1 MRIAYDDVHDLIMY
15 FAIREKRIM
24 NPERKVIWQHSAPHY
39 NRSFLQPL
47 AVALVCAVFIGLI
60 LTMGLIDLRRS
71 ERTLNGFM
79 EDQGMR
85 IAGVVERLA
94 DENMKIMIQASQR
107 AGGNTFV
114 PLTEQVISPQIFLTD
129 KIVAMAREID
139 NHWKREHLSAAYI
152 RRYAEE
158 KNLWLLAVLN
168 AWGQIIFMNRTLQ
181 DETSGVG
188 GKSMMKG
195 RSPANAAELF
205 SLLNTLNRS
214 KKIGFIALSRKD
226 GSGTIVIGLDQNSA
240 RYWGTRVSVEKAIEK
255 LGEGQGQGLVYLT
268 VRDKKGMPL
277 GSAGNL
283 PAKWKNENPLV
294 EMVLSGAARIESRK
308 VIYDGKS
315 ILEII
320 TPFRMNDQTAGIIR
334 MGLERGNTDRI
345 IDENRRNM
353 FVFLAFVVLI
363 ALLSMWLLY
372 HNQNRHLAG
381 IIEMERQL
389 EKAERLSSLGQLA
402 AGVAHEIRNP
412 LNAISMASQRL
423 KRECSPADEEKRKEF
438 ETLAGVI
445 RDEIRRLNGIIEEFL
460 TFSKSRRLNLRDCPV
475 QEVLQKILHLIS
487 AEAASRGIALRT
499 DWEQTPIVIPMDM
512 DKLQQAFLNFIK
524 NAMESISGEGTVTL
538 TVRKTENRQVSV
550 RITDTGCGMTTEEVE
565 RIFNP
570 EYTTKEKGLGLGLP
584 LSHEIIRG
592 HGGEIRVLS
601 RKGEGTTFEIL
612 LPAER
617 RANGKGAKTE

>member
-1 MRIAYDDVHDLIMY
+1 
-15 FAIREKRIM
+15 M
-24 NPERKVIWQHSAPHY
+24 NPEQKVIWGHSTPHY

-71 ERTLNGFM
+71 ERTLSGFM
-79 EDQGMR
+79 EAQGMR
-85 IAGVVERLA
+85 IVGVVERLA
-94 DENMKIMIQASQR
+94 EENMKTMIQASQK
-107 AGGNTFV
+107 AGGSAFV

-139 NHWKREHLSAAYI
+139 NHWKREHLSAGYI
-152 RRYAEE
+152 RQYAEE

-168 AWGQIIFMNRTLQ
+168 AWGRVIFMNRNPQ
-181 DETSGVG
+181 DEPSRPD
-188 GKSMMKG
+188 G
-195 RSPANAAELF
+195 RSAIKERRPTNAAELL
-205 SLLNTLNRS
+205 SRLNALNRS

-277 GSAGNL
+277 GSTGKL
-283 PAKWKNENPLV
+283 PAEWKNENPVV
-294 EMVLSGAARIESRK
+294 EMVLGGTTRIESRK
-308 VIYDGKS
+308 VIHDGKS
-315 ILEII
+315 VLEIVAPLHMSGEI
-320 TPFRMNDQTAGIIR
+320 AGVIR
-334 MGLERGNTDRI
+334 LGLERGNTDRI
-345 IDENRRNM
+345 VDENRRNM

-381 IIEMERQL
+381 IIKMERQL

-438 ETLAGVI
+438 ETLAAVI

-460 TFSKSRRLNLRDCPV
+460 TFSKSRRLDLRDCPV
-475 QEVLQKILHLIS
+475 QEVLQKIVNLIS
-487 AEAASRGIALRT
+487 TEAASRGIALRT
-499 DWEQTPIVIPMDM
+499 DWGEKPIVIPMDM
-512 DKLQQAFLNFIK
+512 DKLQQAFLNFVK

-538 TVRKTENRQVSV
+538 AVREVENGQVSV

-612 LPAER
+612 LPAQR
-617 RANGKGAKTE
+617 HGNGKGAKTE

>member
-1 MRIAYDDVHDLIMY
+1 
-15 FAIREKRIM
+15 M
-24 NPERKVIWQHSAPHY
+24 NPEQEVIWGHSTPHY

-71 ERTLNGFM
+71 ERTLSGFM
-79 EDQGMR
+79 EAQGMR
-85 IAGVVERLA
+85 IVGVVERLA
-94 DENMKIMIQASQR
+94 EENMKTMIQASQK
-107 AGGNTFV
+107 AGGSAFV

-139 NHWKREHLSAAYI
+139 NHWKREHLSAGYI
-152 RRYAEE
+152 RQYAEE

-168 AWGQIIFMNRTLQ
+168 AWGQVIFMNRNPQ
-181 DETSGVG
+181 DEPSRPD
-188 GKSMMKG
+188 G
-195 RSPANAAELF
+195 RSAIKERRPTNAAELL
-205 SLLNTLNRS
+205 SRLNALNRS

-277 GSAGNL
+277 GSTGKL
-283 PAKWKNENPLV
+283 PAEWKNENPLV
-294 EMVLSGAARIESRK
+294 EMVLGGTTRIESRK
-308 VIYDGKS
+308 VIHDGKS
-315 ILEII
+315 VLEIVAPLHMSGEI
-320 TPFRMNDQTAGIIR
+320 AGVIR
-334 MGLERGNTDRI
+334 LGLERGNTDRI
-345 IDENRRNM
+345 VDENRRNM

-381 IIEMERQL
+381 IIKMERQL

-438 ETLAGVI
+438 ETLAAVI

-460 TFSKSRRLNLRDCPV
+460 TFSKSRRLDLRDCPV
-475 QEVLQKILHLIS
+475 QEVLQKIVNLIS
-487 AEAASRGIALRT
+487 TEAASRGIALRT
-499 DWEQTPIVIPMDM
+499 DWGEKPIVIPMDM

-524 NAMESISGEGTVTL
+524 NAMESINGEGTVTL
-538 TVRKTENRQVSV
+538 AVREVENGQVSV

-601 RKGEGTTFEIL
+601 RKGKGTTFEIL
-612 LPAER
+612 LPAQR
-617 RANGKGAKTE
+617 HGNGKGAKTE

>member
-1 MRIAYDDVHDLIMY
+1 MD
-15 FAIREKRIM
+15 FAIREKRMM
-24 NPERKVIWQHSAPHY
+24 NPERKVIWQHSAPHD

-94 DENMKIMIQASQR
+94 EENMKIMIQASQK
-107 AGGNTFV
+107 ASGSTFV

-129 KIVAMAREID
+129 KIIAMAREID
-139 NHWKREHLSAAYI
+139 NHWKREHLSAEYI
-152 RRYAEE
+152 RQYAEE

-168 AWGQIIFMNRTLQ
+168 AWGRVIFMNRTLR
-181 DETSGVG
+181 DEPSRVDGTSVI
-188 GKSMMKG
+188 KG
-195 RSPANAAELF
+195 RRPTNAAELL

-268 VRDKKGMPL
+268 VRNNKGMPL
-277 GSAGNL
+277 GSIGNP
-283 PAKWKNENPLV
+283 PAEWKDENPLI
-294 EMVLSGAARIESRK
+294 EMVLDGTARIESRK
-308 VIYDGKS
+308 AIYDGKS
-315 ILEII
+315 ILEIVV
-320 TPFRMNDQTAGIIR
+320 PLRMSGQIAGVIR

-372 HNQNRHLAG
+372 HNQNRHLAR
-381 IIEMERQL
+381 IIKMERQL

-460 TFSKSRRLNLRDCPV
+460 TFSKSRRLDLRDSPV

-499 DWEQTPIVIPMDM
+499 DWEEKPIVIPMDM

-524 NAMESISGEGTVTL
+524 NAMESISSEGTITL
-538 TVRKTENRQVSV
+538 AVRKTDNGQVSI

-617 RANGKGAKTE
+617 HANGKAAKTE